1 MEKDIPYPTSKDEC
15 FALLDKHLSASD
27 KQEIVAAGDSALLHF
42 SLGMW
47 IRNTWLYPM
56 PKDDL
61 KTLMSD
67 FIKPDNLTRQEYEFE
82 LQFLCLTPDDAS
94 SLIIEAYQEHLK
106 TNNSL

>member
-1 MEKDIPYPTSKDEC
+1 MEKDIPYPMSKDEC

-27 KQEIVAAGDSALLHF
+27 KQEIAAAGDSALLHF

-56 PKDDL
+56 PEDDL

-67 FIKPDNLTRQEYEFE
+67 FKEVGNNSSWSNDFK
-82 LQFLCLTPDDAS
+82 LQFLCDFPMKCPQS
-94 SLIIEAYQEHLK
+94 SPRPI
-106 TNNSL
+106 